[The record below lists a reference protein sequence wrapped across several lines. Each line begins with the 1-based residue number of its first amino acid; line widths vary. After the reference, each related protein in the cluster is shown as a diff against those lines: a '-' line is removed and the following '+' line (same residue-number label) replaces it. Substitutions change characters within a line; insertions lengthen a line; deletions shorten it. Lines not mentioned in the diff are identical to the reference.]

1 MKKNDLILVLSVAL
15 YSLLF
20 YHQALGINFFIFSIA
35 MVGAFVVLDKEL
47 LKDKSWLG
55 AAAGSIVSGF
65 TVMFYGNGLAVT
77 ANVISLSLLSGL
89 SISRGSSILLTLVYS
104 AYSYVTAIA
113 FMVVDLVQRRN
124 EKSTSKGNSFW
135 IKLGIGLI
143 IFVVVILFF
152 FLYQKSNSLFK
163 NFTDQ
168 INFDWITWSWVR
180 FTFLGFIILYG
191 FFYHRNFPGWFKK
204 DSEAPNLLNREKI
217 VNSENTF
224 FGKLLNINVEL
235 YSGIVLFVLLNI
247 LILIVNILDIIYL
260 WLSSGTLPEGMTY
273 SEFVHQGTGNLIAS
287 IIIAILIILFYFR
300 GHLNYFAKNKG
311 IKALAFI
318 WVVQNGFMV
327 ISAAY
332 KNQLYVTEYSL
343 TYKRIGVYV
352 YLLVCLIGL
361 ITALVKIYKQK
372 SNWYLFRK
380 NSWALYIVLV
390 LTALINWDQFITD
403 FNIENSKSRIDKK
416 YLVELNSTN
425 IPELLL
431 LATDSSTKNLTF
443 VESYSYLEYEDDYIS
458 YWDYNDG
465 NTRGSYGKDFTN
477 RIHNKM
483 FKFLASHAEL
493 DWQSW
498 CLDKNKTAKE
508 IHKLHE
514 DGKIK
519 SLNLRGYGKE
529 NLLPIQ
535 NFTKLEHLNISDLG
549 FVNLEELKPF
559 KNLKTLHLSSNQ
571 INFIDKLPVMEQL
584 EELYLAYNNIDDFRH
599 LKKFSNLEILDLAEN
614 SDVDLKSIKGLDKLR
629 KLDISR
635 NLIKDLS
642 ILGQFPKLTD
652 LNLSNQRSFNFETF
666 PKIESLEILNLSGN
680 KFTNSKIKLLGKLSE
695 LDNLRDLNLA
705 NNSMKNL
712 YILTNYYKNNNS
724 FTHKSTS
731 KNEVVGLLPNIEK
744 LNVSNNKINDIK
756 AIKFYSGLK
765 ELNGS
770 NNEIYNLTHL
780 KALTEIEV
788 LNLSNNFICVLEGFE
803 ELHQLKSLDLS
814 SNSIIDVQRLKEL
827 NKLEFLDLSSND
839 IFDVSSLKTL
849 TSLKVLKLNGNRIN
863 DISVLKNLKNLET
876 LYLLDMTTFDITQLY
891 EFTMLKKLYL
901 QTASQEEIDLLKDKL
916 KNTEVYVKNIQRS
929 NDRDFIR

>member
-65 TVMFYGNGLAVT
+65 TVMYYGNGLAVT

-89 SISRGSSILLTLVYS
+89 SISRGSSILLTLLYS

-113 FMVVDLVQRRN
+113 FMIVDLVQRKQV
-124 EKSTSKGNSFW
+124 KSTTKGNSFW
-135 IKLGIGLI
+135 IKFGIGLI

-163 NFTDQ
+163 NFTEQ

-191 FFYHRNFPGWFKK
+191 FFYHRNFPSWFKK
-204 DSEAPNLLNREKI
+204 DSQAPNLLNREKI
-217 VNSENTF
+217 ENSENSF

-287 IIIAILIILFYFR
+287 IVFAILIILFYFR

-311 IKALAFI
+311 IKALAFL
-318 WVVQNGFMV
+318 WVVQNAFMV

-332 KNQLYVTEYSL
+332 KNLLYVSEYSL
-343 TYKRIGVYV
+343 TYKRIGVYI
-352 YLLVCLIGL
+352 YLLLCLIGL

-380 NSWALYIVLV
+380 NSWALYLVLV

-431 LATDSSTKNLTF
+431 LAKDTSTN
-443 VESYSYLEYEDDYIS
+443 ENYSYSDYDDDYNS
-458 YWDYNDG
+458 YWEYNDG
-465 NTRGSYGKDFTN
+465 KTRGGYSEDFTN

-498 CLDKNKTAKE
+498 CVDKNKTAKQ
-508 IHKLHE
+508 IYKLHD

-519 SLNLRGYGKE
+519 SLNLRGYGKD

-535 NFTKLEHLNISDLG
+535 KFTKLEHLNISDIG
-549 FVNLEELKPF
+549 SVNLEELKPF
-559 KNLKTLHLSSNQ
+559 ENLKTLELSSDD
-571 INFIDKLPVMEQL
+571 IYSIDKLPVMEQL
-584 EELYLAYNNIDDFRH
+584 EELYLDYNNIDDFSH
-599 LKKFSNLEILDLAEN
+599 LKNYSNLEILNIAEN
-614 SDVDLKSIKGLDKLR
+614 SDVELKSIVGLNKLK

-635 NLIKDLS
+635 NSIKDLS
-642 ILGQFPKLTD
+642 SLGQFPMLTELD
-652 LNLSNQRSFNFETF
+652 LSSQRSFNFETF

-680 KFTNSKIKLLGKLSE
+680 KFTNNEIKLLDKLRE

-705 NNSMKNL
+705 NNSMRSL
-712 YILTNYYKNNNS
+712 YILTNYYIKNNS
-724 FTHKSTS
+724 LILKTK
-731 KNEVVGLLPNIEK
+731 KEDEVVGLLPNIEK
-744 LNVSNNKINDIK
+744 LNVMNNNINDIS
-756 AIKFYSGLK
+756 AIKYFQNLVYFNVSYNKVSNLSSLK
-765 ELNGS
+765 DLSKIETLELNNNQIS
-770 NNEIYNLTHL
+770 NL
-780 KALTEIEV
+780 KGIEG
-788 LNLSNNFICVLEGFE
+788 LLSLKSLYLSNNSIIELKNLKDLSKLEY
-803 ELHQLKSLDLS
+803 LDLS
-814 SNSIIDVQRLKEL
+814 ANNIT
-827 NKLEFLDLSSND
+827 
-839 IFDVSSLKTL
+839 DVSSLNAL
-849 TSLKVLKLNGNRIN
+849 TELKLLKLSGNRIN

-876 LYLLDMTTFDITQLY
+876 LYLLDMTTFEISQLY
-891 EFTMLKKLYL
+891 EFTMLKQLYL
-901 QTASQEEIDLLKDKL
+901 QTATQEEIDLLKDKL
-916 KNTEVYVKNIQRS
+916 KNTEVYVKHIKRE
-929 NDRDFIR
+929 NDRSFIR